1 MAMVKDKLV
10 NKNNKKISRQ
20 QLRKRLILETI
31 KENREA
37 LERLSRT

>member
-37 LERLSRT
+37 